1 MVNVMLSLRLDIRSF
16 THTNADSIYYKSS
29 IGFDRY
35 NSIDSNSINLITYL
49 EISNAGNRNR
59 N

>member
-1 MVNVMLSLRLDIRSF
+1 MVNAVFEVRSF
-16 THTNADSIYYKSS
+16 SHTNADSIYYKSS